1 MTKKLYRSRKE
12 KMIAGVA
19 GGLAEYFDIDPTL
32 IRIIFVVSLF
42 VGGSGILAYIILWIV
57 VPEEP
62 FVFQQPDSSSRANR
76 EQQNSTNSQ
85 NDYQAA
91 EKMNR
96 EKHRNFAG
104 GILIV
109 LGVLFL
115 ANNVVP
121 HFRFGDFW
129 PIIIIAIGIGVLLKS
144 NNN

>member
-1 MTKKLYRSRKE
+1 MTKKLYRSRKD
-12 KMIAGVA
+12 KMIGGVA

-32 IRIIFVVSLF
+32 VRIIFVVSLF
-42 VGGSGILAYIILWIV
+42 IGGSGILAYIILWIV

-62 FVFQQPDSSSRANR
+62 FVFQQPDSSSSANQ
-76 EQQNSTNSQ
+76 EQQNSTGSQ
-85 NDYQAA
+85 NDYHAA

-121 HFRFGDFW
+121 HFCFGDFW
-129 PIIIIAIGIGVLLKS
+129 PIIIIVIGIGILLKS
-144 NNN
+144 NN